1 MTAATTHDDPE
12 GLTVAAG
19 DLAGDPA
26 RDLANGI
33 GERIGDLRF
42 DRMGEAGRDAW
53 LRTFSAIDDGGD

>member
-33 GERIGDLRF
+33 GDLRF

>member
-1 MTAATTHDDPE
+1 MTAATTHDVPE

-33 GERIGDLRF
+33 AERIGDLRF
-42 DRMGEAGRDAW
+42 DRMGEAGRDA
-53 LRTFSAIDDGGD
+53 